1 MRPEPRTSFR
11 TITLLTILPVAGF
24 VIFFLWWWLWPSA
37 KPVATTAQKAAVIE
51 PVAPVREE
59 QPAAVKAPGSR
70 GSIAIILDDF
80 GFEGQQIERAMALD
94 PNISFSILPNGNR
107 AADYA
112 RRLHARGYEVMCHLP
127 MEPMGS
133 ESPGANAILISMG
146 NDEIEQAVRTNV
158 AAIPFAKGV
167 NNHMGS
173 RATSNR
179 RVMETV
185 IGALPQG
192 MYFVDSRTAGGSVAE
207 SVARE
212 KRVPTASRQV
222 FLDDSNDPHQI
233 RRQLAMLAE
242 AAASRGMAIGI
253 GHPRPATLDVLA
265 AEIPRLRA
273 EGFRFVRASQV
284 VN

>member
-1 MRPEPRTSFR
+1 M
-11 TITLLTILPVAGF
+11 
-24 VIFFLWWWLWPSA
+24 
-37 KPVATTAQKAAVIE
+37 QKAAV
-51 PVAPVREE
+51 V
-59 QPAAVKAPGSR
+59 QPPAQKKPEVVKPSEAAAK

-80 GFEGQQIERAMALD
+80 GFEGQQIDRAMALD

-127 MEPMGS
+127 MEPMGA
-133 ESPGANAILISMG
+133 ESPGANAILTSMG
-146 NDEIEQAVRTNV
+146 DDEIEQAVRRNV

-233 RRQLAMLAE
+233 RRQLTMLAQ
-242 AAASRGMAIGI
+242 AAASRGTAIGI
-253 GHPRPATLDVLA
+253 GHPRPATLEVLA

-273 EGFRFVRASQV
+273 EGYRFVRASQV